1 MLINVRGKEASGIL
15 WLEQNIFSNETSQ
28 ILILLPCLVW
38 TKQINRTFSPL
49 LQERR
54 NSWSNGSIMVP
65 GLLCRL
71 ILRNLVLVFCLQYI
85 Q

>member
-28 ILILLPCLVW
+28 ISILLPCLVW

-54 NSWSNGSIMVP
+54 NSWSNGS
-65 GLLCRL
+65 LCRL
-71 ILRNLVLVFCLQYI
+71 ILRNLVLVYCLQYN

>member
-15 WLEQNIFSNETSQ
+15 WQEQNIFSNETSQ

-38 TKQINRTFSPL
+38 TVNRTFSPL

-65 GLLCRL
+65 CLLCRL
-71 ILRNLVLVFCLQYI
+71 ILRTLVLVYSLQ
-85 Q
+85 

>member
-38 TKQINRTFSPL
+38 TKQIDRTFSPL

-54 NSWSNGSIMVP
+54 NSRSNGSIMVP
-65 GLLCRL
+65 CLLCRL
-71 ILRNLVLVFCLQYI
+71 ILRTLKLLYCLQ
-85 Q
+85 

>member
-54 NSWSNGSIMVP
+54 NSRSNGSITVP
-65 GLLCRL
+65 CLLCRL
-71 ILRNLVLVFCLQYI
+71 ILRIVSVLSAI
-85 Q
+85 